1 MHILENENVKVELSK
16 DAAVL
21 RLTDKKNGVLMESN
35 SPFQFIYG
43 GFYTFDIPRHARAMI
58 ETEADSIVVHFD
70 SFAYWSRFR
79 EHYYVKPENG
89 PDVRFKFR
97 IILEKDTVRFQTEP
111 IENMDEENC
120 IVIFPA
126 SLIQWRTDAVS
137 ELVLPKG
144 YGSVF
149 RFPYHGACAFN
160 WSSMLLPVY
169 GVFSE
174 KGGFGVY
181 VRDNYDQQG
190 YLNVNLRRK
199 NIAISE
205 QHWEFDRTGCNY
217 QRELSLKFFGRDESY
232 VSLAKWYRSI
242 LHREG
247 RFVTLKEKI
256 ASSPEVEKLVG
267 AVIWKHN
274 VYSTRTLPEG
284 VHHDYSLYINSP
296 DDPVVEGRPANWTA
310 YEVFD
315 LAKRKGFD
323 RVCIYN
329 TGWNRFGF
337 DSGYPTRLPPNP
349 ERGTY
354 EDFRNAAEYGRS
366 LSDGFIYSVHD
377 NYIDCYKNS
386 PEYSIEEMV
395 HNKNGVPVKGG
406 IWRGGRCTVM
416 CSAVSLKYAA
426 RDFPE
431 IARMTGR
438 GSIYIDVMGFVPPH
452 ACRHP
457 EHPQTRKEDLKSR
470 RRLFALARKEFGSV
484 ATEAAP
490 ADYCADVVDLGA
502 FFFFTQKIH
511 PGFIDPVPIP
521 LWQLVYHD
529 SVLGY
534 TGEGLCGYSG
544 GDYLA
549 MTALYGLL
557 PTSLDETGRRFSFE
571 LRSAYC
577 AEMLSHEFLP
587 VADENGGKAFAAR
600 TVFSDGTE
608 VVANCSDEPLTFG
621 KLILDS
627 HSFHIGEKT
636 S

>member
-1 MHILENENVKVELSK
+1 
-16 DAAVL
+16 
-21 RLTDKKNGVLMESN
+21 
-35 SPFQFIYG
+35 
-43 GFYTFDIPRHARAMI
+43 
-58 ETEADSIVVHFD
+58 
-70 SFAYWSRFR
+70 
-79 EHYYVKPENG
+79 
-89 PDVRFKFR
+89 
-97 IILEKDTVRFQTEP
+97 
-111 IENMDEENC
+111 MDEENC

-395 HNKNGVPVKGG
+395 HNKNGGARERRHLA
-406 IWRGGRCTVM
+406 RGALHRDVQ
-416 CSAVSLKYAA
+416 CS
-426 RDFPE
+426 FPE
-431 IARMTGR
+431 ICRA
-438 GSIYIDVMGFVPPH
+438 GFP
-452 ACRHP
+452 
-457 EHPQTRKEDLKSR
+457 
-470 RRLFALARKEFGSV
+470 
-484 ATEAAP
+484 
-490 ADYCADVVDLGA
+490 
-502 FFFFTQKIH
+502 
-511 PGFIDPVPIP
+511 
-521 LWQLVYHD
+521 
-529 SVLGY
+529 
-534 TGEGLCGYSG
+534 
-544 GDYLA
+544 
-549 MTALYGLL
+549 
-557 PTSLDETGRRFSFE
+557 
-571 LRSAYC
+571 
-577 AEMLSHEFLP
+577 
-587 VADENGGKAFAAR
+587 
-600 TVFSDGTE
+600 
-608 VVANCSDEPLTFG
+608 
-621 KLILDS
+621 
-627 HSFHIGEKT
+627 
-636 S
+636 